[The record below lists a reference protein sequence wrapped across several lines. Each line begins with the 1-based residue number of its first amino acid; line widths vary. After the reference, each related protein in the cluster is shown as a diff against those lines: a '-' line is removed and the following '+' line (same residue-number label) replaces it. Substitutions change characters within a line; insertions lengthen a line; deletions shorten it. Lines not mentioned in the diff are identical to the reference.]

1 MPQFGMDSER
11 ELSAEAVV
19 RAAEEKS
26 LGALVDTLPLQKRG
40 LFRFKD
46 TGHLVHRFEQ
56 GFVDD
61 PRTGAAL
68 LAAMRYDQISWVRQS
83 YLKHYINHYYNRT
96 SFRLTIG
103 SLAGEVV
110 RWEGSFWDDDHAGRR
125 QQGRSEASHVR
136 PGPCREGLAGPAACP
151 SQGPCR
157 RQAPN
162 LRPRRHQPARGAGA
176 RRRGALV
183 AGRTA
188 RVRPRRGDRQAHR
201 AARAASGEYAPRLN
215 PELAAVPHPLREPA
229 PGPVNLTGAASLTPL
244 PAVRIVATR
253 AAACRWGWA

>member
-1 MPQFGMDSER
+1 MVLCPSSVSDSES

-46 TGHLVHRFEQ
+46 TGHLVHCFEQ

-83 YLKHYINHYYNRT
+83 YLKHYVNHYYNRT

-110 RWEGSFWDDDHAGRR
+110 RWEGSFWDDDHAGRGSKGDPR
-125 QQGRSEASHVR
+125 LPTFVQDLAEKVSQALLPAHLKALADGRPLTFGHVVISQQGVRGQDGVVPWSQVGPLEFDRGAAIVRRTGQRGRPVASTHL
-136 PGPCREGLAGPAACP
+136 G
-151 SQGPCR
+151 SI
-157 RQAPN
+157 PN
-162 LRPRRHQPARGAGA
+162 LPLFLTLYESLRRARS
-176 RRRGALV
+176 
-183 AGRTA
+183 T
-188 RVRPRRGDRQAHR
+188 
-201 AARAASGEYAPRLN
+201 
-215 PELAAVPHPLREPA
+215 
-229 PGPVNLTGAASLTPL
+229 
-244 PAVRIVATR
+244 
-253 AAACRWGWA
+253 